1 MDVLIDFMIHYQA
14 FRTLPAVLSFLELMK
29 KGYEIVGTENPQ
41 ELQKKITEQSLE
53 MEPVVRPLFTIV
65 KYKEKIICS
74 AEIPEMDAISKPCYY
89 KGKGKSKGSYIR
101 VGDQDLPMTDYEI
114 HSYESFKY
122 KIEDELRTKDRIDFS
137 FLKTVLKYT

>member
-1 MDVLIDFMIHYQA
+1 
-14 FRTLPAVLSFLELMK
+14 
-29 KGYEIVGTENPQ
+29 
-41 ELQKKITEQSLE
+41 

-101 VGDQDLPMTDYEI
+101 VGDQDLPMTDDEI
-114 HSYESFKY
+114 HSYESAIVFVCNSKRS
-122 KIEDELRTKDRIDFS
+122 LGF
-137 FLKTVLKYT
+137 VC